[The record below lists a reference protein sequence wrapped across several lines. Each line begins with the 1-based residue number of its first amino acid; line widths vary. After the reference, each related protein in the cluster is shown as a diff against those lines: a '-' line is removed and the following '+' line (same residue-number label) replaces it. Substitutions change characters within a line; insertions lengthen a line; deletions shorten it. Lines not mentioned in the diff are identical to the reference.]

1 MQDPDQSLDG
11 VAVDLGGTKI
21 AAARIEQ
28 GQIVARATLATD
40 AHAPPEAQVA
50 TIAQLARQ
58 VGYQAGAALGVAV
71 AGRIDDG
78 GCWHAVNTGTLSAI
92 VAVPLADL
100 IAGTLGPA
108 TCLNDAAAAALA
120 EARLGAGR
128 GFRNFG
134 YLTVS
139 TGVGGG
145 FVLGGHLLESQSGLA
160 GHVGFTTVLG
170 ADAPCGSGRRGT
182 VESVAGGRAMA
193 EAARKA
199 GQDAD
204 ARAICDAARR
214 NEAWAQGIVALSAQA
229 IARLIADLTAIL
241 GLDGIALGGS
251 IGLSDGYIETVRA
264 ALDDEPALFRP
275 LIMPAA
281 LGADAPLFG
290 AVLRTALRQ
299 PTRW

>member
-1 MQDPDQSLDG
+1 MQGPDQTLDG
-11 VAVDLGGTKI
+11 FAVDLGGTKI
-21 AAARIEQ
+21 AAARIVQ
-28 GQIVARATLATD
+28 GQVVARATHATD

-50 TIAQLARQ
+50 AMARLARQ
-58 VGYQAGAALGVAV
+58 VGYQTGAALGVAV
-71 AGRIDDG
+71 AGRIDDRG
-78 GCWHAVNTGTLSAI
+78 HWHAVNTGTLSAI
-92 VAVPLADL
+92 LAVPLTDL
-100 IAGTLGPA
+100 IACSLGPA

-128 GFRNFG
+128 GLRNFG

-145 FVLGGHLLESQSGLA
+145 VVLNGQLLDSRSGLA
-160 GHVGFTTVLG
+160 GHVGFNTSPG
-170 ADAPCGSGRRGT
+170 AGDPCGSGRRGT

-199 GQDAD
+199 GQEAD

-214 NEAWAQGIVALSAQA
+214 GEAWAQGIVTLSAGA
-229 IARLIADLTAIL
+229 IATLIADLTAIL
-241 GLDGIALGGS
+241 GLDGVALGGS
-251 IGLSDGYIETVRA
+251 IGLSAGYIDRVRA

-275 LIMPAA
+275 LVMPAV

-290 AVLRTALRQ
+290 ALLRTALRR